1 MDILL
6 WNGIGLLF
14 LALSYWIVRNTEV
27 KTYEGRG
34 KTWKKWSFPR
44 WIHLIAWIVYWIF
57 GPLSFAF
64 VVGIAISVAI
74 DCDTN
79 DKRFV
84 CDSKIWNWLTKKV

>member
-1 MDILL
+1 METLT
-6 WNGIGLLF
+6 WSGLGLFF
-14 LALSYWIVRNTEV
+14 LALSYWIVRHTEV
-27 KTYEGRG
+27 EDYEDYER
-34 KTWKKWSFPR
+34 TWKKWIFPR
-44 WIHLIAWIVYWIF
+44 WVHLVAWIVYLFF

-64 VVGIAISVAI
+64 VAGIAISVAI